1 MSSKKEKLM
10 YEVIG
15 LMKGLTDEQLA
26 EAIKRI
32 KKGVYESRANNQGFR
47 S

>member
-10 YEVIG
+10 YEVIR

-26 EAIKRI
+26 EAVKRI
-32 KKGVYESRANNQGFR
+32 KEEVYEGRANNQG
-47 S
+47 SSS